1 MTVPEIGQN
10 NNNNG
15 NVLRMLDENN
25 IPQYAFPESAARS
38 MYMMQKYW
46 SWVVRPRTGVRIFDD
61 VKKDIV
67 KELFA
72 NIRKQWK
79 NQKND
84 SLHKDLITGK
94 NKNDNK
100 YYYISGEQAISII
113 NAYGFK
119 TPITKLA
126 TNEDECMRFSDY
138 IGYPVALKVSSPH
151 IVHKTDVGGVELNL
165 RNSQEVKDAYP
176 LLISE
181 QGKGCKA
188 IDVRIVVW

>member
-1 MTVPEIGQN
+1 
-10 NNNNG
+10 
-15 NVLRMLDENN
+15 
-25 IPQYAFPESAARS
+25 
-38 MYMMQKYW
+38 MMQRCR
-46 SWVVRPRTGVRIFDD
+46 SCVIRPRASVKIFDD
-61 VKKDIV
+61 LKKDIV

-84 SLHKDLITGK
+84 SLHSTIITDN

-100 YYYISGEQAISII
+100 YYYISREQAISII

-126 TNEDECMRFSDY
+126 TNEDKCMRFSDY
-138 IGYPVALKVSSPH
+138 IGYPVALKVSSPN
-151 IVHKTDVGGVELNL
+151 IVHKTDFGGVELNL